1 MRPVPAT
8 RAAAAA
14 IPRRHLPALALLAL
28 AAPRLARA
36 QSRAI
41 RVVVPFVPGGQSD
54 TVMRLLQP
62 KMSEFLGQPIVI
74 ENRPGAG
81 GAIGAGVVASAP
93 ADGSTLYFD
102 SFGFV
107 VQPLIQRG
115 LPFDYATAFAPIAQV
130 VAAPYV
136 LVVKKDF
143 AATDLA
149 GFIAEV
155 KRQGAVPFGTPG
167 VGTVGHLAGAL
178 LANRAGITLEHLPY
192 RGGAEAARDVAA
204 GNLDAAIGSVNS
216 LKPVME
222 AGRGRGLALTSGER
236 RGPLAATVPTIAE
249 SGFPG
254 FDLTS
259 WNGLFA
265 PAATPRDMIARFEA
279 AAAHATNDPTT
290 RERLEASGNDP
301 VTGNAE
307 AFAAVLRRDGEMVRK
322 LVAETGMR
330 LDG

>member
-1 MRPVPAT
+1 MY
-8 RAAAAA
+8 
-14 IPRRHLPALALLAL
+14 RRHLLALGAAAVASPRLAL
-28 AAPRLARA
+28 A
-36 QSRAI
+36 QSRPV
-41 RVVVPFVPGGQSD
+41 RVVVPFAPGGQSD

-62 KMSEFLGQPIVI
+62 KMSEFLGQAIII
-74 ENRPGAG
+74 ENRPGGG
-81 GAIGAGVVASAP
+81 GAVGAGVVASSP

-115 LPFDYATAFAPIAQV
+115 LPFDYATAFAPVAQV

-143 AATDLA
+143 AATDVA
-149 GFIAEV
+149 SFIAEV
-155 KRQGAVPFGTPG
+155 KRQNGIPYGSPG

-178 LANRAGITLEHLPY
+178 LASRAGITLEHLPY
-192 RGGAEAARDVAA
+192 RGGSEAARDVAA
-204 GNLDAAIGSVNS
+204 GNLDAAIGSANS

-222 AGRGRGLALTSGER
+222 SGRGRGIALTSGER
-236 RGPLAATVPTIAE
+236 RGPLAATLPTIAE

-259 WNGLFA
+259 WNGIFA
-265 PAATPRDMIARFEA
+265 PAATPREVIARFEA
-279 AAAHATNDPTT
+279 AAAHATNDPST
-290 RERLEASGNDP
+290 REKLEASGNDP
-301 VTGNAE
+301 VTGSAAE
-307 AFAAVLRRDGEMVRK
+307 FAAVLQRDGEMVRK
-322 LVAETGMR
+322 LIAETGMR

>member
-1 MRPVPAT
+1 MY
-8 RAAAAA
+8 
-14 IPRRHLPALALLAL
+14 RRHLLALGAAAVASPRLAL
-28 AAPRLARA
+28 A
-36 QSRAI
+36 QSRPV
-41 RVVVPFVPGGQSD
+41 RVVVPFAPGGQSD

-62 KMSEFLGQPIVI
+62 KMSEFLGQAIII
-74 ENRPGAG
+74 ENRPGGG
-81 GAIGAGVVASAP
+81 GAVGAGVVASSP

-115 LPFDYATAFAPIAQV
+115 LPFDYATAFAPVAQV

-143 AATDLA
+143 AATDVA
-149 GFIAEV
+149 SFIAEV
-155 KRQGAVPFGTPG
+155 KRQNGIPYGSPG

-178 LANRAGITLEHLPY
+178 VASRAGITLEHLPY
-192 RGGAEAARDVAA
+192 RGGSEAARDVAA
-204 GNLDAAIGSVNS
+204 GNLDAAIGSANS

-222 AGRGRGLALTSGER
+222 SGRGRGIALTSGER
-236 RGPLAATVPTIAE
+236 RGPLAATLPTIAE

-259 WNGLFA
+259 WNGIFA
-265 PAATPRDMIARFEA
+265 PAATPREVIARFEA
-279 AAAHATNDPTT
+279 AAAHATNDPST
-290 RERLEASGNDP
+290 REKLEASGNDP
-301 VTGNAE
+301 VTGSAAE
-307 AFAAVLRRDGEMVRK
+307 FAAVLQRDGEMVRK
-322 LVAETGMR
+322 LIAETGMR

>member
-1 MRPVPAT
+1 MY
-8 RAAAAA
+8 
-14 IPRRHLPALALLAL
+14 RRHLLALG
-28 AAPRLARA
+28 AAAVASPRLAFA
-36 QSRAI
+36 QSRAL
-41 RVVVPFVPGGQSD
+41 RVVVPFAPGGQSD

-62 KMSEFLGQPIVI
+62 KMGEFLGQSIII
-74 ENRPGAG
+74 ENRPGGG
-81 GAIGAGVVASAP
+81 GAVGAGVVASSP

-115 LPFDYATAFAPIAQV
+115 LPFDYATAFAPVAQV

-143 AATDLA
+143 AATDVA
-149 GFIAEV
+149 SFVAEV
-155 KRQGAVPFGTPG
+155 KRQGGIPYGSPG

-192 RGGAEAARDVAA
+192 RGGSEAARDVAA
-204 GNLDAAIGSVNS
+204 GNLDAAIGSVSS

-222 AGRGRGLALTSGER
+222 SGRGRGIALTSGER
-236 RGPLAATVPTIAE
+236 RGPLGATLPTIAE

-259 WNGLFA
+259 WNGIFA
-265 PAATPRDMIARFEA
+265 PAATPRDLIARFEA
-279 AAAHATNDPTT
+279 AAAHATNDPGT
-290 RERLEASGNDP
+290 REKLEASGNDP
-301 VTGNAE
+301 VTGGAAE
-307 AFAAVLRRDGEMVRK
+307 FAAVLRRDGEMVRK
-322 LVAETGMR
+322 LIAETGMR

>member
-1 MRPVPAT
+1 MHRRSLAT
-8 RAAAAA
+8 LAAAALA
-14 IPRRHLPALALLAL
+14 MPRIAL
-28 AAPRLARA
+28 A
-36 QSRAI
+36 QSRPV
-41 RVVVPFVPGGQSD
+41 RVVVPFAPGGQSD

-62 KMSEFLGQPIVI
+62 KMSEFLNQPIII

-81 GAIGAGVVASAP
+81 GAIGAGAVASSP

-107 VQPLIQRG
+107 VQPLIQRN

-143 AATDLA
+143 AATDVA
-149 GFIAEV
+149 SFVAEV
-155 KRQGAVPFGTPG
+155 KRQGGIPYGSPG
-167 VGTVGHLAGAL
+167 IGTVGHLAGAL

-192 RGGAEAARDVAA
+192 RGGSEAARDVAA

-216 LKPVME
+216 LKPVIE
-222 AGRGRGLALTSGER
+222 SGRGRGIALTSAER
-236 RGPLAATVPTIAE
+236 RGPLAATLPTIAE

-259 WNGLFA
+259 WNGIFA
-265 PAATPRDMIARFEA
+265 PAATPRDVIAQFEA
-279 AAAHATNDPTT
+279 AAAHATNDPGT

-301 VTGNAE
+301 VTGNAD

>member
-1 MRPVPAT
+1 MR
-8 RAAAAA
+8 
-14 IPRRHLPALALLAL
+14 RRHLLALG
-28 AAPRLARA
+28 AAAFACPRQAAA

-41 RVVVPFVPGGQSD
+41 RVIVPFAPGGQSD
-54 TVMRLLQP
+54 TVMRLIQP
-62 KMSEFLGQPIVI
+62 KMSEFLGQAIVI
-74 ENRPGAG
+74 ENRPGGG
-81 GAIGAGVVASAP
+81 GAIGAGVVAASP
-93 ADGSTLYFD
+93 ADGTTLYFD

-130 VAAPYV
+130 VAAPY
-136 LVVKKDF
+136 LLAVKKDM
-143 AATDLA
+143 AATDVV
-149 GFIAEV
+149 GFVAEV
-155 KRQGAVPFGTPG
+155 KRQGGIPYGSPG

-192 RGGAEAARDVAA
+192 RGGAEAARDLAA

-216 LKPVME
+216 LKPVIE
-222 AGRGRGLALTSGER
+222 SGRARGLALTSGER
-236 RGPLAATVPTIAE
+236 RGPLGATLPTIAE

-259 WNGLFA
+259 WNGIFA
-265 PAATPRDMIARFEA
+265 PAATPPELIARFEE
-279 AAAHATNDPTT
+279 AAAHATNDAAT
-290 RERLEASGNDP
+290 RQRLEASGNDP
-301 VTGNAE
+301 VTGSA
-307 AFAAVLRRDGEMVRK
+307 AQFAAVLRRDGEMVRK

>member
-1 MRPVPAT
+1 MY
-8 RAAAAA
+8 
-14 IPRRHLPALALLAL
+14 RRHLLALGAAAVASPRLAL
-28 AAPRLARA
+28 A
-36 QSRAI
+36 QSRPV
-41 RVVVPFVPGGQSD
+41 RVVVPFAPGGQSD

-62 KMSEFLGQPIVI
+62 KMSEFLGQAIII
-74 ENRPGAG
+74 ENRPGGG
-81 GAIGAGVVASAP
+81 GAVGAGVVASSP

-115 LPFDYATAFAPIAQV
+115 LPFDYATAFAPVAQV

-143 AATDLA
+143 AATDVA
-149 GFIAEV
+149 SFVAEV
-155 KRQGAVPFGTPG
+155 KRQNGIPYGSPG

-178 LANRAGITLEHLPY
+178 LASRAGITLEHLPY
-192 RGGAEAARDVAA
+192 RGGSEAARDVAA
-204 GNLDAAIGSVNS
+204 GNLDAAIGSANS

-222 AGRGRGLALTSGER
+222 SGRGRGIALTSGER
-236 RGPLAATVPTIAE
+236 RGPLAATLPTIAE

-259 WNGLFA
+259 WNGIFA
-265 PAATPRDMIARFEA
+265 PAATPREVIARFEA
-279 AAAHATNDPTT
+279 AAAHATNDPST
-290 RERLEASGNDP
+290 REKLEASGNDP
-301 VTGNAE
+301 VTGSAAE
-307 AFAAVLRRDGEMVRK
+307 FAAVLQRDGEMVRK
-322 LVAETGMR
+322 LIAETGMR

>member
-1 MRPVPAT
+1 MPRAVIQGEITMR
-8 RAAAAA
+8 
-14 IPRRHLPALALLAL
+14 RRNLLAL
-28 AAPRLARA
+28 GAAASALPRIALA
-36 QSRAI
+36 QSRPI
-41 RVVVPFVPGGQSD
+41 RVIVPFAPGGQSD

-62 KMSEFLGQPIVI
+62 KMSEFLGTSMII
-74 ENRPGAG
+74 ENRPGGG
-81 GAIGAGVVASAP
+81 GAVGAGVVASSP
-93 ADGSTLYFD
+93 ADGTTLYFD

-115 LPFDYATAFAPIAQV
+115 LPFDYATAFAPVAQV

-149 GFIAEV
+149 SFIAEV
-155 KRQGAVPFGTPG
+155 KRQGGIPYGSPG
-167 VGTVGHLAGAL
+167 IGTVGHLAGAL
-178 LANRAGITLEHLPY
+178 LANRAEIVLEHLPY
-192 RGGAEAARDVAA
+192 RGGSEAARDVAA

-216 LKPVME
+216 LKPVMDS
-222 AGRGRGLALTSGER
+222 GRGRGIALTSGER
-236 RGPLAATVPTIAE
+236 RGPLGATLPTIAE

-259 WNGLFA
+259 WNGIFVA
-265 PAATPRDMIARFEA
+265 AGTPPAMIARFEA
-279 AAAHATNDPTT
+279 AAAHATSDPVTQQ
-290 RERLEASGNDP
+290 RLAASGNDP
-301 VTGNAE
+301 VTGSA
-307 AFAAVLRRDGEMVRK
+307 ADFAAVLQRDAAMVRR